1 MSTQKDFV
9 KTALRL
15 PPELHQAIHDARKGS
30 ERTFNAEIL
39 FRLRSTFQS
48 LAQVSREA
56 RQ

>member
-15 PPELHQAIHDARKGS
+15 PQELHQAIHQASKGS
-30 ERTFNAEIL
+30 ERSFNAEIL
-39 FRLRSTFQS
+39 FRLRQTFQIPV
-48 LAQVSREA
+48 AGQEA

>member
-15 PPELHQAIHDARKGS
+15 PPELHQAIHDARKSS

-48 LAQVSREA
+48 PSHIAQEA